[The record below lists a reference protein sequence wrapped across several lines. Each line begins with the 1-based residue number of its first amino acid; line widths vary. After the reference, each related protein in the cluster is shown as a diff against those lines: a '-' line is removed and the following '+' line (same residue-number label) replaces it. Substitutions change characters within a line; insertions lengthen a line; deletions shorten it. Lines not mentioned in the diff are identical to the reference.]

1 MILKN
6 EFHDHYRVVPISRFA
21 QGEKWRIEAMRS
33 YRQPVLIWFTKGQG
47 RITINGQAHG
57 YGPHNAI
64 FLPPGTM
71 HGFSTVGTVFG
82 NIVFLPADMASEFPE
97 TAQHLRFRDVQRQ
110 AQLTALIDTLQGE
123 LKSDLPDTA
132 QALRCHSGLLA
143 VWLNRQVACLEGDC
157 KEAKRRASHRLV
169 SGFCRLVERDFK
181 TPKTVADYATELGVT
196 PTHLS
201 RVCNECAGKSASA
214 FLADRVHFEAR
225 KLLRET
231 RLPVQ
236 EIARMLGFSSAAYF
250 TRAFHKIT
258 GQSPSA
264 FRHGGNLIA
273 A

>member
-1 MILKN
+1 MNGL
-6 EFHDHYRVVPISRFA
+6 
-21 QGEKWRIEAMRS
+21 IE
-33 YRQPVLIWFTKGQG
+33 
-47 RITINGQAHG
+47 
-57 YGPHNAI
+57 
-64 FLPPGTM
+64 
-71 HGFSTVGTVFG
+71 
-82 NIVFLPADMASEFPE
+82 
-97 TAQHLRFRDVQRQ
+97 
-110 AQLTALIDTLQGE
+110 TLQSE
-123 LKSDLPDTA
+123 LKSNLPDSE

-143 VWLNRQVACLEGDC
+143 VWMNRQVAGMEEEC
-157 KEAKRRASHRLV
+157 KVAKRRACHKLV
-169 SGFCRLVERDFK
+169 AGFCHLVERDFR
-181 TPKTVADYATELGVT
+181 TPKTVADYAAELGVT

-201 RVCNECAGKSASA
+201 RVCNECAGKNASA

-264 FRHGGNLIA
+264 FRHSGTLIA